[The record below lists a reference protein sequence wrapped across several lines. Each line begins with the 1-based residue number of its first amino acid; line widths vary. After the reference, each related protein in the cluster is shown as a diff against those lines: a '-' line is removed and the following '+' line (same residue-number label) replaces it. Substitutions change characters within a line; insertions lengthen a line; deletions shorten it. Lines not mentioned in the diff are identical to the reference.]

1 MKFGGWLL
9 LCVGV
14 CERERERGNILTAR
28 EPRRGSSEEVLYE
41 LNLEQRVRF
50 ARSRRQGKGILGT
63 GPSISQA

>member
-9 LCVGV
+9 LCVCV
-14 CERERERGNILTAR
+14 CERERERKLTKCPG
-28 EPRRGSSEEVLYE
+28 ETRRGSSEEVLYE

-50 ARSRRQGKGILGT
+50 ARSRRQGKGIPGT